1 MTFNTHN
8 DSPKMLIF
16 ACKWCGLIGADGAG
30 KKRMQLPAQ
39 FRVIPVECAA
49 LVEPDAVIW
58 ALANGICGVAVMG
71 CHLGGCRFNHANHAA
86 LKRLELLKTL
96 LDATGI
102 GGNRLLISFGTSH
115 EDYQY
120 AEVVKTF
127 FEELQALPSTSS
139 WMFPPI
145 G

>member
-1 MTFNTHN
+1 
-8 DSPKMLIF
+8 MLIF

-39 FRVIPVECAA
+39 FRVIPMECAA
-49 LVEPDAVIW
+49 LVEPDAVIR
-58 ALANGICGVAVMG
+58 ALASGISGVAVMG

-86 LKRLELLKTL
+86 LKRLELLKKL

-102 GGNRLLISFGTSH
+102 GEKRLLISFGTSH

-120 AEVVKTF
+120 AEIVKAF
-127 FEELQALPSTSS
+127 FEELQVLPSTSS
-139 WMFPPI
+139 WMSPPI